1 MLILIYFVAVG
12 LIIGLMVETFFKNNR
27 GELGSMMSAV
37 VGAIGGFVGGM
48 GLGMFGTQ
56 IFGAGLGD
64 LAPMFGAPV
73 FALVLNLLVRIFK
86 K

>member
-12 LIIGLMVETFFKNNR
+12 VVIGLMVENFFKNNR
-27 GELGSMMSAV
+27 GELGSILSVV

-48 GLGMFGTQ
+48 GLVMFGNQ
-56 IFGAGLGD
+56 IFDAGFD
-64 LAPMFGAPV
+64 YVAPMFGAPV
-73 FALVLNLLVRIFK
+73 FALVLNLLVRLFK